1 MQHEFMLH
9 FQKQVAATASVTASA
24 VLTMLRPEGLRFYI
38 YAFNVLVPVYTRRLT
53 CTTEYS

>member
-1 MQHEFMLH
+1 MLH

-38 YAFNVLVPVYTRRLT
+38 YAFNILVPV
-53 CTTEYS
+53 